1 MIDKLIAESIKLY
14 TKPFSS
20 ILLFGPPG
28 AGKDLL
34 GNFIAHGGSQ
44 VYVSLGDIF
53 RCYPIESPIRQLFHK
68 YAVSGSLIPDEDVV
82 VVWNYYVQGLIATG
96 KFLPD
101 RQDLLISGLPRTV
114 DQAKLLDSY
123 IHVRHVIILEVHEEA
138 QLLKR
143 TQNSLYSKGRIN
155 EVGIEVLQKR
165 LQSYQKDIDAIIQH
179 YPIHKVSRISA
190 EQKPME
196 VLRDVLSRLAHVFS
210 HPGRPVN

>member
-1 MIDKLIAESIKLY
+1 M
-14 TKPFSS
+14 
-20 ILLFGPPG
+20 
-28 AGKDLL
+28 
-34 GNFIAHGGSQ
+34 
-44 VYVSLGDIF
+44 
-53 RCYPIESPIRQLFHK
+53 
-68 YAVSGSLIPDEDVV
+68 
-82 VVWNYYVQGLIATG
+82 
-96 KFLPD
+96 
-101 RQDLLISGLPRTV
+101 
-114 DQAKLLDSY
+114 
-123 IHVRHVIILEVHEEA
+123 LE
-138 QLLKR
+138 R